1 MFDVL
6 SLYSIHSN
14 FIERVV
20 KDSKSSSD
28 MYRALDEDDVEDE
41 DETTLEAEP
50 LRESV
55 EGGEFK
61 SDSRLLIS
69 DESSSCKI

>member
-1 MFDVL
+1 
-6 SLYSIHSN
+6 
-14 FIERVV
+14 
-20 KDSKSSSD
+20 

-61 SDSRLLIS
+61 SDSGKTVNLRRELVM
-69 DESSSCKI
+69 

>member
-1 MFDVL
+1 
-6 SLYSIHSN
+6 
-14 FIERVV
+14 
-20 KDSKSSSD
+20 

-61 SDSRLLIS
+61 SDSGRLLIS